1 MKVLEKDSKSAID
14 WFRMNMIVNPDEFQ
28 AMIMNRAKKEN
39 KYDLNVN
46 NSKINASVD
55 SVRLLG
61 IEIDNKLNFE
71 NHVSTIILF
80 YIFLSRRCSLL
91 YMYLYIVNV
100 FKYLF
105 LLSEN
110 KESYLYYY
118 YIKVARFSLDLLSCS
133 SSLPICCCKIII

>member
-14 WFRMNMIVNPDEFQ
+14 WFRMNDMMVNPDEFQ
-28 AMIMNRAKKEN
+28 EMIMNRAKKEN

-61 IEIDNKLNFE
+61 TEIDNKLNFE

-91 YMYLYIVNV
+91 YMYCIL
-100 FKYLF
+100 
-105 LLSEN
+105 
-110 KESYLYYY
+110 
-118 YIKVARFSLDLLSCS
+118 
-133 SSLPICCCKIII
+133 